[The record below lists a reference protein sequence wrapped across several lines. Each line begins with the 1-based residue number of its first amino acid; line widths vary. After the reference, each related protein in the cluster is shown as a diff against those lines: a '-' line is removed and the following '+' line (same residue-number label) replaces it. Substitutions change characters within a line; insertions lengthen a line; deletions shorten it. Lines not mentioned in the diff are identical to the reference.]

1 MAELRCT
8 GCRASL
14 PSRDENVKFITCEWC
29 RATNKNPNFRQTP
42 SVTIKEDP
50 IIPQHPTVN
59 QNNRESIM
67 QTTDPIPVKTP
78 TGRPVN
84 KWIAF
89 LLCYFTG
96 VLGVHKFYEGKIGTG
111 LLYLFTFGLFGL
123 GVIVDLIIIVFKP
136 NPYYVNK

>member
-1 MAELRCT
+1 
-8 GCRASL
+8 
-14 PSRDENVKFITCEWC
+14 
-29 RATNKNPNFRQTP
+29 
-42 SVTIKEDP
+42 
-50 IIPQHPTVN
+50 
-59 QNNRESIM
+59 M